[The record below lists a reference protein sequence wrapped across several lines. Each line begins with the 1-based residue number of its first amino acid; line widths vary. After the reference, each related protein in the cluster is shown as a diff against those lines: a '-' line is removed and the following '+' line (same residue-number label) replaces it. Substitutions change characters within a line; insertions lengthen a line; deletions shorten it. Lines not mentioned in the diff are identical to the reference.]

1 MPLFYQP
8 VVSAGV
14 SGGNTSGN
22 TGLDAGSIAFAGG
35 NNITL
40 SQATNAAGATI
51 TVSGPPSGSIGMST
65 QGNTA
70 GTSGFF
76 SNSYQLVGSN
86 LITLSQSTAAG
97 QGTMTIVGPQVPPM
111 YRYDNLP
118 VQGTASNQTNSP
130 YITLGTVNGSM
141 QLFPFA
147 PGNDVFPG
155 NMSALT
161 MFIDMS
167 AAHTNTSATTQAQT
181 LRYSVGIYTLA
192 GASTLSLLNSGSA
205 SVTAPATSN
214 QSTLWNGA
222 RYLTLVSS
230 QFSAAMSFSQ
240 TSYWLGIIMSSSGTT
255 NSGMGYLGAYQ
266 GNQGVARS
274 GTIGISGTTA
284 NSRDWGL
291 WAGVVGTAALPASLH
306 ITNVTKTGV
315 SGGFIP
321 HVIVDALHSAW

>member
-1 MPLFYQP
+1 M
-8 VVSAGV
+8 
-14 SGGNTSGN
+14 
-22 TGLDAGSIAFAGG
+22 
-35 NNITL
+35 
-40 SQATNAAGATI
+40 
-51 TVSGPPSGSIGMST
+51 
-65 QGNTA
+65 
-70 GTSGFF
+70 
-76 SNSYQLVGSN
+76 
-86 LITLSQSTAAG
+86 SQSTAVG
-97 QGTMTIVGPQVPPM
+97 QGTLTVVGPRVPTM

-141 QLFPFA
+141 QLLPFA

-192 GASTLSLLNSGSA
+192 GASSLSLLNSGTA

-230 QFSAAMSFSQ
+230 QFSTALTFSQ

-255 NSGMGYLGAYQ
+255 NSAMGYLGAYQ

-274 GTIGISGTTA
+274 GTIGIAGTTA
-284 NSRDWGL
+284 NSRDWQL
-291 WAGVVGTAALPASLH
+291 WAGVVGTAALPASVH

-315 SGGFIP
+315 SGGFVP
-321 HVIVDALHSAW
+321 HVILEALHSEW